1 MACRFP
7 WYYLNRA
14 HGYAWSSIYSTKGYI
29 LPKSMAVL
37 VTGCTPDVC
46 YCNRSSINIPMLTRK
61 LSIVCVFALQ

>member
-1 MACRFP
+1 M
-7 WYYLNRA
+7 
-14 HGYAWSSIYSTKGYI
+14 HGAVFTVQKVTF

-61 LSIVCVFALQ
+61 LSIVCLPCSEVTRAIY